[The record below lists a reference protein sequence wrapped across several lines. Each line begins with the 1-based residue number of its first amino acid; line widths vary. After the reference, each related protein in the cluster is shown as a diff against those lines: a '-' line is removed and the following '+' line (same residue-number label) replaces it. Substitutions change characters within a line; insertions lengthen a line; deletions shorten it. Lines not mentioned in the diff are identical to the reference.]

1 MKKILI
7 GLAVILAVV
16 VGALFV
22 VPPIIG
28 NSVVKSK
35 IIEAVKEA
43 TGRDLQIADV
53 GLAVLPSVSVSISG
67 LRLANAEGASAP
79 EMVSLGRMDLD
90 LQLFPLI
97 GKEVIVDRLVISDL
111 VASLE
116 VNEAGVPNWAFE
128 GAADDGEPEAAESGE
143 GAPLAGL
150 RLGDVRLENARL
162 SYKDMTSGQTIVAS
176 DVNLAAA
183 LPNIAGKLSVTGG
196 LTVNQKSIHVNLGVE
211 SLQALMTGQPAKL
224 AAAIRSELI
233 ELQFDLDL
241 AQRPQPAVDGNAT
254 ITIGSVGALL
264 AWLEQP
270 LPADQPDPGPLKLAA
285 TFKTEGAKVLLE
297 EAIVEGEAL
306 DLKANGSFESEG
318 GVNKVTLMLESGVLD
333 IDRYLPP
340 PAPGTAAPEMEMKHG
355 EMEGARREH
364 PMKAIP
370 DEPFDLTPLKQT
382 EADITIA
389 MAGIKAAGY
398 EVGKLAFAAHLAG
411 GKLQADLSE
420 LALYG
425 GGVTGTLSLDGSG
438 DALGVAADFKLDKV
452 DLGALTAVAADGE
465 APMAGVASGSLTA
478 SAVGVSPRALVQDLK
493 ASLVFKLG
501 KVDVKNAAAGT
512 ISGVDL
518 AVDLPGLAQ
527 SPSVKG
533 EVVYNKR
540 KMTIDVGLD
549 PLDKV
554 LAGETFALTARVE
567 SKLLKLSYDGV
578 VQQQPLPGL
587 DGRFNFTSP
596 SVGKLAAWLGQPLDP
611 DQPDP
616 GALKID
622 AVLKAEGATVVL
634 EQAVIEGEALK
645 AEASGS
651 VDSSGEVMKV
661 TLDVKAG
668 MLDID
673 RYLPPPAPAQ
683 QAEAPAPEGGQR
695 PANPLDA
702 VPDEP
707 IDLSVLQGA
716 EADIS
721 IALDGLRAAG
731 FELGQTQI
739 GLNLAGG
746 KLELEIGQL
755 ALYGGGIK
763 GRIDLDGSSDV
774 LSFASDL
781 SVSSLAV
788 GDLARAA
795 GVDPA
800 PLEGVM
806 TATLK
811 AKSQGKSPRALV
823 AALSADL
830 GLQMSDA
837 GLAAMPDMAI
847 GTLDVALAVPALDQ
861 ATNGKVALTLN
872 GKPLEANFTVD
883 SPQKAMQGEVFG
895 LQVAV
900 TSELLKASIDGSV
913 QQQPLPGL
921 DGSVGLDVSSVG
933 QLAAW
938 LGQPLPDGQPDPGPL
953 KIDANLTAD
962 GKKVGIKSASI
973 TGKAAEASASGSFDG
988 TGEIILF
995 DGKLDVAKL
1004 DLNAYLPP
1012 PSDEAAAPAAEE
1024 DGAKGWSEERIDV
1037 SPLRDYEG
1045 QVQVTLANVLYR
1057 EVEVQNAAATVTLS
1071 GGVLKADVTK
1081 VQLSPGDVTAAAVVD
1096 GSGDAMG
1103 IDYRVALQGVESKP
1117 FLKSFADMDFL
1128 SGKLNFQAKG
1138 TARGANEKQIV
1149 ESLNGDGNFAF
1160 LDGAV
1165 EGFDL
1170 AGTLRNL
1177 GQLGMASDGSTA
1189 KTDFSELSGSY
1200 TITDGLLRNG
1210 DLMMLA
1216 PLVRVTGAGQADLP
1230 PQTLDYNVEA
1240 ELVASLEGQGGTDAL
1255 AGLPIPVHV
1264 YGPWDNLA
1272 YDPDYATMLNAA
1284 ILDPERLANLPADI
1298 AGQATNFG
1306 ITLPGLGGT
1315 EGTGGG
1321 LLEGVLGGTTG
1332 GTESSGESGGLGG
1345 ILGGA
1350 VGGLLGGG
1358 GSEQPAAEEGPAPTG
1373 EGPTPTVE
1381 GPAPTQQ
1388 EEEPSIVPDASKL
1401 LKGLFN

>member
-7 GLAVILAVV
+7 GLAVIFVLI

-22 VPPIIG
+22 APPIIG
-28 NSVVKSK
+28 NSVVKSR
-35 IIEAVKEA
+35 IVEAVKEA
-43 TGRDLQIADV
+43 TGRDLQITDV
-53 GLAVLPSVSVSISG
+53 SLAVLPSVSVSITG
-67 LRLANAEGASAP
+67 LRLANAEGAAVP
-79 EMVSLGRMDLD
+79 EMVTLGRMDLD

-97 GKEVIVDRLVISDL
+97 GKEVIVDRLVVSDL
-111 VASLE
+111 VAILE

-128 GAADDGEPEAAESGE
+128 GMADDDAPEAAEGGE
-143 GAPLAGL
+143 GAPLTGL

-162 SYKDMTSGQTIVAS
+162 SYSDMTSGQTIVAS

-183 LPNIAGKLSVTGG
+183 LPDIAGKLSLTGG
-196 LTVNQKSIHVNLGVE
+196 LTLNQKSIHINLGIE
-211 SLQALMTGQPAKL
+211 SPQALMTGQPAKL
-224 AAAIRSELI
+224 AADIRSELI
-233 ELQFDLDL
+233 ELQSDLDL
-241 AQRPQPAVDGNAT
+241 AQRPQPSVDGNAT

-270 LPADQPDPGPLKLAA
+270 LPADQPDPGPVKLAA
-285 TFKTEGAKVLLE
+285 TFKTEGAKVILE
-297 EAIVEGEAL
+297 EAVVQGEAL
-306 DLKANGSFESEG
+306 DLKANGSFETDG

-340 PAPGTAAPEMEMKHG
+340 PAPGEMKMEMKHAD
-355 EMEGARREH
+355 MDGAGRQH
-364 PMKAIP
+364 PLKAIP
-370 DEPFDLTPLKQT
+370 DEPFDLAPLKQT

-398 EVGKLAFAAHLAG
+398 EVGKLAFVAQLAG
-411 GKLQADLSE
+411 GKLQADLRE

-425 GGVTGTLSLDGSG
+425 GGVTGTLALDGSG
-438 DALGVAADFKLDKV
+438 DALGVDADFKLDKV

-465 APMAGVASGSLTA
+465 APMAGIASGSLTA
-478 SAVGVSPRALVQDLK
+478 SAAGLSPRALVQDLK
-493 ASLVFKLG
+493 GNLVFKLG
-501 KVDVKNAAAGT
+501 KVDVKNAAAGA

-540 KMTIDVGLD
+540 KVALDVGLD

-554 LAGETFALTARVE
+554 LAGETFALTAKVD
-567 SKLLKLSYDGV
+567 SKLLKLSYDGA

-587 DGRFNFTSP
+587 DGRFNFASP

-616 GALKID
+616 GPLKID
-622 AVLKAEGATVVL
+622 AVLKAEGETVVL

-651 VDSSGEVMKV
+651 VDIGGEVKKV

-673 RYLPPPAPAQ
+673 RYLPPPAPAEP
-683 QAEAPAPEGGQR
+683 AEATAPEGGQR

-702 VPDEP
+702 IPDEP
-707 IDLSVLQGA
+707 IDLAALRGT

-721 IALDGLRAAG
+721 IALDGLRASG
-731 FELGQTQI
+731 FELGRTQI
-739 GLNLAGG
+739 ELNLAGG
-746 KLELEIGQL
+746 KLALEIGQL
-755 ALYGGGIK
+755 ALYGGGVK
-763 GRIDLDGSSDV
+763 GRIDLDGSGEA
-774 LSFASDL
+774 LGFASDL
-781 SVSSLAV
+781 SISSLAV

-795 GVDPA
+795 GVEPA
-800 PLEGVM
+800 PLEGIM

-811 AKSQGKSPRALV
+811 ANSQGKSPRALV
-823 AALSADL
+823 AALGADL

-837 GLAAMPDMAI
+837 SLAAMPDMAI
-847 GTLDVALAVPALDQ
+847 GTLDASLAVPALDQ

-872 GKPLEANFTVD
+872 GKPLEANLAVD
-883 SPQKAMQGEVFG
+883 SPLKAMQGEVFG
-895 LQVAV
+895 LRVAV
-900 TSELLKASIDGSV
+900 NSDLLKASIDGSV
-913 QQQPLPGL
+913 HQQPLPGL
-921 DGSVGLDVSSVG
+921 DGAVGLDVSSVG

-953 KIDANLTAD
+953 KIDASLAAD
-962 GKKVGIKSASI
+962 GGKMAIKSANI

-988 TGEIILF
+988 TGEIVRF
-995 DGKLDVAKL
+995 DAKLDVAKL

-1012 PSDEAAAPAAEE
+1012 PSEAEAAPAAE
-1024 DGAKGWSEERIDV
+1024 DGGAKGWSEEPIDV
-1037 SPLRDYEG
+1037 SPLRGYEG
-1045 QVQVTLANVLYR
+1045 QAHVTLANVLYR
-1057 EVEVQNAAATVTLS
+1057 EVEVQSAAITVALS

-1081 VQLSPGDVTAAAVVD
+1081 VQFSPGDLTASAVMD
-1096 GSGDAMG
+1096 GSGDAAG
-1103 IDYRVALQGVESKP
+1103 IDYQVALQGVESEP
-1117 FLKSFADMDFL
+1117 FLKSFADTDVL
-1128 SGKLNFQAKG
+1128 SGKLNFQTKG
-1138 TARGANEKQIV
+1138 TARGANQKQIV

-1160 LDGAV
+1160 LDGAI

-1177 GQLGMASDGSTA
+1177 GQLGMASDGSTS
-1189 KTDFSELSGSY
+1189 KTSFTELSGSY
-1200 TITDGLLRNG
+1200 TITDGLLQNN
-1210 DLMMLA
+1210 DLKMLA
-1216 PLVRVTGAGQADLP
+1216 PLVRVSGAGQADMP

-1240 ELVASLEGQGGTDAL
+1240 VLVASIEGQGSTDAL

-1264 YGPWDNLA
+1264 YGPWDNLV
-1272 YDPDYATMLNAA
+1272 YDPDYATMLSAA
-1284 ILDPERLANLPADI
+1284 ALDPERLANLPADI
-1298 AGQATNFG
+1298 AGQAANFG
-1306 ITLPGLGGT
+1306 VNLPGLGGT
-1315 EGTGGG
+1315 EGTEGG

-1350 VGGLLGGG
+1350 VGGILGGSG
-1358 GSEQPAAEEGPAPTG
+1358 TEEPAAEEGPAPTV

-1388 EEEPSIVPDASKL
+1388 EEEPSIVPDAGKL